1 MFCINCGQQVTDD
14 AKFCPSCGTKLGA
27 PEVPF
32 PAQPDNTSFSGGP
45 DSFSAAD
52 TSDTYENSFTEN
64 NETTFAGD
72 DDYSSADLSAS
83 SDPLLY
89 SAADS
94 ISDTA
99 DDLGI
104 STSDTDVNTDDLS
117 DPASMILSGAMEEM
131 APKPRSDHGILV
143 SNIPLGG
150 HDDNFDDSV
159 ENELLDDTFNNDIAA
174 PVEDILPE
182 PEPEIEPEPAYSDIF
197 STNDQTIV
205 QNDDIEDIL
214 PEPEPEPAIAPVYP
228 DPIPDTSFPA
238 SGNNDNLDTIHIPV
252 QEPVQNGFSSPAPEP
267 QPAPQFAP
275 YGQNGY
281 AQNNDPRFAEPAG
294 PQYPNGGIP
303 APAPVPA
310 PAYEEAPAKR
320 TKVGAGRVFGASIVT
335 IFAIIFL
342 LTLSMAVCVKFGASG
357 NVLRGRIEK
366 LNKNTVLSAEY
377 EDDELSNNLY
387 KTLGIRKAAHGNADK
402 NDFKEYLSKSNMLE
416 YMGENVK
423 NYADYILEGKGSD
436 PSVTSEDIKIDFF
449 KENNNV
455 AQEVFD
461 YKFDKDELNS
471 IQKAMEKND
480 VDDSLSVKKWN
491 KKAGFDLKNISYALS
506 YVTIGILAA
515 LVLVFL
521 IWIAI
526 IVDRKG
532 RYVAGFFESIFF
544 ITGLIMFIAGLGT
557 IAGSAI
563 VYAVTS
569 ELIFYLIP
577 NVLLW
582 FGILAMGLGFTELI
596 LSGIFKIIKKNIR
609 RKEKALKAQQNA
621 VPEAVPA
628 YN

>member
-32 PAQPDNTSFSGGP
+32 PAQPDNTSFSGGS
-45 DSFSAAD
+45 DSFSATD
-52 TSDTYENSFTEN
+52 TSDTYETSFTEN

-214 PEPEPEPAIAPVYP
+214 PEPEPEPVIAPVYP

-238 SGNNDNLDTIHIPV
+238 SGNNDNLDTMHIPV

-335 IFAIIFL
+335 FFAIIFL

-387 KTLGIRKAAHGNADK
+387 KTLGIRKATHGNADK

-544 ITGLIMFIAGLGT
+544 ITGLIMFIVGLGT

-582 FGILAMGLGFTELI
+582 FGILAMGVGFTELI